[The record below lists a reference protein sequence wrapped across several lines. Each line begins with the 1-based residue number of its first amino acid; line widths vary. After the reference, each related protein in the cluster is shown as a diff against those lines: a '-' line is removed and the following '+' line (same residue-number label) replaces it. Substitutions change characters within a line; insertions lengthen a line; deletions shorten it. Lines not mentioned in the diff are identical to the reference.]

1 MHDIIFGMCVCVD
14 VDSALTAEHYDI
26 PRTITCFARHQVIK
40 AGTSFQ
46 SHVAPTEPP
55 KDPAALHVFGD
66 NTIGFVEPCC
76 MITKIQLVS

>member
-46 SHVAPTEPP
+46 SHVAPN
-55 KDPAALHVFGD
+55 LQ
-66 NTIGFVEPCC
+66 
-76 MITKIQLVS
+76 KIQQHCMCLGTTRLGLSSLAA